1 MTIEGFLI
9 TLRSIF
15 GGAVLTAVAGLFGA
29 WRQSRRE
36 HDRWVRQERLRVY
49 LPVVAFLSDYDQAL
63 ASATGRY
70 QRIQDE
76 IRTAPPDSDA
86 DVIVD
91 SYGEEEDELAA
102 LQARATEIL
111 TPLKVLGPE
120 AVQAAAAAWELAAY
134 ANEYGT
140 PWLVGKAAGPMLA
153 AMREALGVEV
163 FAPHSTRTPGVV

>member
-9 TLRSIF
+9 TLLSIF

-29 WRQSRRE
+29 WKQSRRE

-63 ASATGRY
+63 ASAKATYRL
-70 QRIQDE
+70 IQDA
-76 IRTAPPDSDA
+76 IRTAPPDSDV
-86 DVIVD
+86 DVIVAP
-91 SYGEEEDELAA
+91 YGEEEDELGA
-102 LQARATEIL
+102 LRARATEIL

-134 ANEYGT
+134 ANEYGK
-140 PWLVGKAAGPMLA
+140 PWLVGKAAAPLLA
-153 AMREALGVEV
+153 AMQEALGVEV